1 MYDANAEPAD
11 DAGETVVL
19 RPVRDLGGLDVDDS
33 TGIPVGKLFGS
44 LIEADTGLVR
54 YVDLELATLNRHVLV
69 PIGHARVRD
78 EKTGHSI
85 RLRAALLE
93 DLEQIPPFPADLSH
107 VDDPFERAL
116 LEAYGRTF
124 HGERYYAHPA
134 YDHDGLY
141 VGEHPVVGTGE
152 PADETLIRLAYLPGW
167 RIAEGEPDI
176 RGWPLVLEQD
186 RSLTVRDLIV
196 QPSAEKVRYVVLAGP
211 ADDVARLLPVG
222 FLSVDAA
229 AQLVWAPGLTA
240 EDVAALPAYDGGG
253 VHREQEDRLNTVLRR
268 RLNGRRRYA
277 LPDYRTGRG

>member
-93 DLEQIPPFPADLSH
+93 DLEQIPPFPTDLSH